1 MRRSMR
7 TIFVG
12 ALLPL
17 ALGVAACGGGS
28 SNNGGGNSGEKGTS
42 TGAPVQGKKGGTFTE
57 LWAADVDFID
67 PGETYYQMG
76 FQITGATQKALYGYK
91 PDDGVNPVPD
101 LAESAPQ
108 IASNGCKVTVKI
120 KSGIKFSPP
129 YGKVVTSKD
138 VKYAIERGFFKTVNN
153 GYAGA
158 YFGDLKGAKVA
169 SDPGTTIPGI
179 TTPDDQ
185 TIVFDLK
192 PRADGKCTGGVL
204 AGALSLPL
212 SAPVPQSYAAKFD
225 KENPSTYG
233 QNQLSTGPYMVKND
247 ASGKSVGYSAGKSID
262 LVRNPNWDP
271 KSDFRPAYVDEIKID
286 EGNDDDTVLSRR
298 ILDGQSLGTGDTGPP
313 PQILRQ
319 LSQQGNT
326 DQLALVP
333 SGGGRW
339 IGINNT
345 IKPFDNVN
353 VRRAIV
359 AGFDRQALALGRGGK
374 FVGDVSTHFIPPG
387 VPGFDEA
394 GGMKGPGYDFLSNP
408 NGDPQLAASY
418 MKKAKADGVP
428 NIDANGKYTGS
439 QKFLMVG
446 DNTGVAAQ
454 TAQIAKQ
461 NFEKLGFQITLRQV
475 THDAMYT
482 KFCNVPKSNVAVCPN
497 VGWLKDF
504 ADAQTYLDPTFNG
517 KNILPQGNSNWA
529 QLNNP
534 QINKMMDDAETI
546 SDPKQRAQTWA
557 DIDKKLTDLA
567 PVVPWFWDK
576 DALIHSKNV
585 NGVANAFNAQWDL
598 AFTSIK

>member
-1 MRRSMR
+1 M
-7 TIFVG
+7 G
-12 ALLPL
+12 CLLSL
-17 ALGVAACGGGS
+17 CLVVAACGGGS
-28 SNNGGGNSGEKGTS
+28 SGSNSNEKGTS
-42 TGAPVQGKKGGTFTE
+42 TGAPVQGKQGGTFTE

-76 FQITGATQKALYGYK
+76 FQITQATQRGLYGYK
-91 PDDGVNPVPD
+91 PDDGVHPVPD

-108 IASNGCKVTVKI
+108 IASNGCTVTVKI
-120 KSGIKFSPP
+120 KQGIKFSPP
-129 YGKVVTSKD
+129 YRKVVTSKD
-138 VKYAIERGFFKTVNN
+138 VKYAIERGFYKTVNN

-169 SDPGTTIPGI
+169 ANPGYQIPGI

-185 TIVFDLK
+185 TIAFNLK
-192 PRADGKCTGGVL
+192 PRSNGKCTGGVL

-212 SAPVPQSYAAKFD
+212 SAPVPEAYAAKFD
-225 KENPSTYG
+225 KANPSTYG
-233 QNQLSTGPYMVKND
+233 QHQLSTGAYMVRNNSAGD
-247 ASGKSVGYSAGKSID
+247 SIGYQAGKSID
-262 LVRNPNWDP
+262 LVRNPNWD
-271 KSDFRPAYVDEIKID
+271 KSTDFRPAYLNEIKID

-298 ILDGQSLGTGDTGPP
+298 ILDGSSLGTGDTGPP

-319 LSQQGNT
+319 LSQTHNT
-326 DQLALVP
+326 SQLALVP

-339 IGINNT
+339 IGLNNT

-359 AGFDRQALALGRGGK
+359 AGFDRQALALSRGGK

-387 VPGFDEA
+387 VPGFDQS
-394 GGMKGPGYDFLSNP
+394 GGLKGPGYDFMSDP
-408 NGDPQLAASY
+408 NGNMQLAKQY
-418 MKKAKADGVP
+418 MLKAKAQGVP
-428 NIDANGKYTGS
+428 VSSAGMYTGG
-439 QKFLMVG
+439 QNFLMVG

-461 NFEKLGFQITLRQV
+461 NLEKLGFKITLRQV

-482 KFCNVPKSNVAVCPN
+482 KFCNVPKAKVAVCPN

-517 KNILPQGNSNWA
+517 KNILPQGNSNWP
-529 QLNNP
+529 QLNDP
-534 QINKMMDDAETI
+534 TINTMMDNAETI
-546 SDPKQRAQTWA
+546 SDPTARANAWA
-557 DIDKKLTDLA
+557 AIDKKLTDLA

-576 DALIHSKNV
+576 DPLIHSKNV

-598 AFTSIK
+598 SFTSIK